1 MKALVERD
9 PEQEVRGIA
18 LGVVDAA
25 IAAVKEA
32 KPDDPVV
39 LATAELLSADMIAS
53 GDGVRAADIL
63 VVADQLSAAIGP
75 KPIVIA

>member
-1 MKALVERD
+1 
-9 PEQEVRGIA
+9 
-18 LGVVDAA
+18 
-25 IAAVKEA
+25 
-32 KPDDPVV
+32 
-39 LATAELLSADMIAS
+39 MIAS